1 MKKLEYWSDG
11 VMECWMQMNLF
22 QQPMRATLFA
32 FCLTLTLLFGL
43 GTPTLHSAEP
53 QLIERAKKEG
63 TFLLYTSM
71 NTPDVNQIFDGFR
84 KRYPFITPKSYTTRS
99 AALLERIVTEARA
112 GKHFADVI
120 QGNAFTLYLL
130 AKKGHTEPYIS
141 PEAKSFPDSFRDP
154 AGGWVAVYLQLNV
167 IAYNSKLVAKSEAPK
182 GYDDLLNAKW
192 KGRMGLDDKQYI
204 WFDGLLKVMG
214 REKALAYFKR
224 LATQAIQ
231 FRSGN
236 TLLANL
242 LAAGEFGILI
252 NARPESVDELKQK
265 GAPVEWVAPRPTTA
279 NVLPI
284 AVAKNAQ
291 HPNAAKLFMDH
302 MLSEDGQR
310 ILSAMSRTPARP
322 GVPTSNPRLSGL
334 EIAINDP
341 GMAERFD
348 QVVEVYKSVFAL
360 P

>member
-1 MKKLEYWSDG
+1 MSMKIQKS
-11 VMECWMQMNLF
+11 
-22 QQPMRATLFA
+22 A
-32 FCLTLTLLFGL
+32 FYLSVTLLFGISTGAL
-43 GTPTLHSAEP
+43 FGAEP

-112 GKHFADVI
+112 GKHFADVV

-130 AKKGHTEPYIS
+130 AKRGHTEPYNS
-141 PEAKSFPDSFRDP
+141 PEAKPFPDSFRDP
-154 AGGWVAVYLQLNV
+154 AGGWVAAYLQLNV
-167 IAYNSKLVAKSEAPK
+167 ISYNSKLVAKSEAPK
-182 GYDDLLNAKW
+182 GYEDLLNPKW
-192 KGRMGLDDKQYI
+192 KGKMGLDDKQYI

-214 REKALAYFKR
+214 RDKGLAYFKR
-224 LATQAIQ
+224 LATQGIH

-302 MLSEDGQR
+302 MLSEEGQR

-322 GVPTSNPRLSGL
+322 GVSTTNPRLSQGL

-348 QVVEVYKSVFAL
+348 QVVEQYKTVFAL

>member
-1 MKKLEYWSDG
+1 
-11 VMECWMQMNLF
+11 MQMNFF
-22 QQPMRATLFA
+22 QRTMKGKRFVFSLIVTVLCVTGARTLY
-32 FCLTLTLLFGL
+32 G
-43 GTPTLHSAEP
+43 AEA

-84 KRYPFITPKSYTTRS
+84 KRYPFISPKSYTTRS

-112 GKHFADVI
+112 GKHFADVV

-130 AKKGHTEPYIS
+130 AKRGHTESYLS
-141 PEAKSFPDSFRDP
+141 SEVKSFPDSFRDP
-154 AGGWVAVYLQLNV
+154 AGGWVAAYLQLNV
-167 IAYNSKLVAKSEAPK
+167 ISYNTKLVNKSEAPK
-182 GYDDLLNAKW
+182 GYEDLLNAKW
-192 KGRMGLDDKQYI
+192 KGKMGLDDKQYI
-204 WFDGLLKVMG
+204 WFDGLLKAMG
-214 REKALAYFKR
+214 REKGLAYFKR
-224 LATQAIQ
+224 LATQGIH

-302 MLSEDGQR
+302 MLSEEGQR
-310 ILSAMSRTPARP
+310 ILSAMNRTPARP
-322 GVPTSNPRLSGL
+322 GISTSNPRLSGL
-334 EIAINDP
+334 EISINDP

-348 QVVEVYKSVFAL
+348 QVVEQYKSVFAL

>member
-1 MKKLEYWSDG
+1 
-11 VMECWMQMNLF
+11 MQISLF
-22 QQPMRATLFA
+22 RQPGKTTLFA
-32 FCLTLTLLFGL
+32 FCLTLSFFLGTGPGTLLA
-43 GTPTLHSAEP
+43 AEA

-141 PEAKSFPDSFRDP
+141 PEAKAFPDSFRDP
-154 AGGWVAVYLQLNV
+154 AGGWVAAYLQLNV
-167 IAYNSKLVAKSEAPK
+167 ISYNTKLVNKSEAPK
-182 GYDDLLNAKW
+182 GYEDLLNPKW
-192 KGRMGLDDKQYI
+192 KGKMGLDDKQYI

-214 REKALAYFKR
+214 REKGLAYFKR
-224 LATQAIQ
+224 LATQGIH

-302 MLSEDGQR
+302 MLSEEGQR

-322 GVPTSNPRLSGL
+322 GIPSSNPRLSGL

>member
-1 MKKLEYWSDG
+1 
-11 VMECWMQMNLF
+11 
-22 QQPMRATLFA
+22 
-32 FCLTLTLLFGL
+32 
-43 GTPTLHSAEP
+43 
-53 QLIERAKKEG
+53 
-63 TFLLYTSM
+63 
-71 NTPDVNQIFDGFR
+71 
-84 KRYPFITPKSYTTRS
+84 
-99 AALLERIVTEARA
+99 
-112 GKHFADVI
+112 
-120 QGNAFTLYLL
+120 
-130 AKKGHTEPYIS
+130 
-141 PEAKSFPDSFRDP
+141 
-154 AGGWVAVYLQLNV
+154 LQLNV

>member
-1 MKKLEYWSDG
+1 MS
-11 VMECWMQMNLF
+11 LF
-22 QQPMRATLFA
+22 QQSVKARLLA
-32 FCLTLTLLFGL
+32 FCFILTLLSGIGRGTLL
-43 GTPTLHSAEP
+43 GAEP
-53 QLIERAKKEG
+53 QLVERAKKEG

-130 AKKGHTEPYIS
+130 AKKGHTEQYIS
-141 PEAKSFPDSFRDP
+141 REAKSFPDSFRDP
-154 AGGWVAVYLQLNV
+154 AGGWIAAYLQLNV
-167 IAYNSKLVAKSEAPK
+167 ISYNTKLVNKSESPK

-192 KGRMGLDDKQYI
+192 KGKMGLDDKQYI

-214 REKALAYFKR
+214 REKGLAYFKR
-224 LATQAIQ
+224 LATQAIH

-265 GAPVEWVAPRPTTA
+265 GAPVEWVAPKPTTA

-291 HPNAAKLFMDH
+291 NPNAAKLFMDH
-302 MLSEDGQR
+302 MLSEEGQR

-322 GVPTSNPRLSGL
+322 GVSTANPRLSGL
-334 EIAINDP
+334 EIAVNDP
-341 GMAERFD
+341 AMAERFD

>member
-1 MKKLEYWSDG
+1 MS
-11 VMECWMQMNLF
+11 LF
-22 QQPMRATLFA
+22 QQPVKARLLA
-32 FCLTLTLLFGL
+32 FCLTLILLSGICRGTLLG
-43 GTPTLHSAEP
+43 AEP

-63 TFLLYTSM
+63 AFLLYTSM
-71 NTPDVNQIFDGFR
+71 NLPDVNQIFDGFR

-99 AALLERIVTEARA
+99 AALLERIITEARA
-112 GKHFADVI
+112 GKHFADVV

-130 AKKGHTEPYIS
+130 AKRGHTEPYIS
-141 PEAKSFPDSFRDP
+141 PEAKPFPDSFRDP
-154 AGGWVAVYLQLNV
+154 AGGWVAAYLQLNV
-167 IAYNSKLVAKSEAPK
+167 IGYNTKLVSRSEAPK
-182 GYDDLLNAKW
+182 GYEDLLNAKW

-204 WFDGLLKVMG
+204 WFDGLLKVLG
-214 REKALAYFKR
+214 REKGLVYFKR
-224 LATQAIQ
+224 LATQSIH

-265 GAPVEWVAPRPTTA
+265 GAPVEWIAPKPTTA
-279 NVLPI
+279 NLLPI
-284 AVAKNAQ
+284 AVAKKAQ
-291 HPNAAKLFMDH
+291 NPNAAKLFMDY
-302 MLSEDGQR
+302 MLSEEGQKL
-310 ILSAMSRTPARP
+310 LSVMSRTPARP
-322 GVPTSNPRLSGL
+322 GVSATNPRLSGL

-348 QVVEVYKSVFAL
+348 QVVEVYKSVFAV

>member
-1 MKKLEYWSDG
+1 MKIKQITIFTVYIIALAAG
-11 VMECWMQMNLF
+11 
-22 QQPMRATLFA
+22 TL
-32 FCLTLTLLFGL
+32 
-43 GTPTLHSAEP
+43 SAADP

-71 NTPDVNQIFDGFR
+71 NTPDVNQVFDGFR

-99 AALLERIVTEARA
+99 AALLERVITEARA
-112 GKHFADVI
+112 GKYFSDVI

-130 AKKGHTEPYIS
+130 GKRGHTEPYAS
-141 PEAKSFPDSFRDP
+141 PEAKSYPPSFRDP
-154 AGGWVAVYLQLNV
+154 AGNWVAAYLQLNV
-167 IAYNSKLVAKSEAPK
+167 IAFNTQLVNPSEAPK
-182 GYDDLLNAKW
+182 SYEDLLAPRW

-214 REKALAYFKR
+214 REKGLAYMKR
-224 LATQAIQ
+224 LAGQAIQ

-242 LAAGEFGILI
+242 LAAGEFGLLI
-252 NARPESVDELKQK
+252 NARPEGIDELKQK

-284 AVAKNAQ
+284 AIAKNAQ
-291 HPNAAKLFMDH
+291 HPNAARLFMDYV
-302 MLSEDGQR
+302 LSEDGQKR
-310 ILSAMSRTPARP
+310 LSAMHRTPARP
-322 GVPTSNPRLSGL
+322 GVPATNPRLSGL
-334 EIAINDP
+334 ELSVNDP

-348 QVVEVYKSVFAL
+348 QVVELYKQVFGV